1 MEVLSL
7 EQLRSRAKPSLFE
20 APQRVDFHHLL
31 LIQEGRAEHMV
42 DFVTYGLRPGAVLL
56 VRPGQVQQWKLPAE
70 VQGQLALISS
80 EALSPS
86 VARTDVDMHLLAL
99 AQWPAFSQP
108 SRALFRAAVDDIGR
122 LAADVER
129 FEGTDVEAA
138 IIRHELLTLLMR
150 LARELRSVIPHR
162 EATRDAEIY
171 ALFQK
176 ELEAT
181 YAKRLSVLDY
191 ARRLGFSESTLSRA
205 CVATVGR
212 TAKAEVDGRVVLE
225 AKRLLVHSQYTA
237 VQIAHQ
243 LGFTEPT
250 NFLKFFKRG
259 AGCTPLEFRQAHTIA
274 GRPANAQNKRKRLAR

>member
-1 MEVLSL
+1 M
-7 EQLRSRAKPSLFE
+7 R
-20 APQRVDFHHLL
+20 
-31 LIQEGRAEHMV
+31 M
-42 DFVTYGLRPGAVLL
+42 
-56 VRPGQVQQWKLPAE
+56 
-70 VQGQLALISS
+70 
-80 EALSPS
+80 
-86 VARTDVDMHLLAL
+86 LAL
-99 AQWPAFSQP
+99 AQWPAVAQP
-108 SRALFRAAVDDIGR
+108 SRALFRAALNDIGR
-122 LAADVER
+122 LAADVDR

-138 IIRHELLTLLMR
+138 IIRHELLTLLLR
-150 LARELRSVIPHR
+150 LARELRSAIPAR

-205 CVATVGR
+205 SVATVGR

-259 AGCTPLEFRQAHTIA
+259 AGCTPMEFRQAHTIA
-274 GRPANAQNKRKRLAR
+274 GLCAAAQGKPKRLAQ